1 MKESFKNQHDN
12 LNKIEKEL
20 KEDLIK
26 NVSKTKEELENFINK
41 SIEIIKIL

>member
-20 KEDLIK
+20 KEDLKNRKRIK
-26 NVSKTKEELENFINK
+26 RRFN
-41 SIEIIKIL
+41 